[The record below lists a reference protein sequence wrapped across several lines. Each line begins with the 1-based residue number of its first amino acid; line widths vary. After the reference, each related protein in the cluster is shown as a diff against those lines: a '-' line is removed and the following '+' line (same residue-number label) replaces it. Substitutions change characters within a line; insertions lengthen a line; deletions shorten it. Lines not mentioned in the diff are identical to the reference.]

1 MPKALMVRSGYRATA
16 SSTLT
21 TVTNATGDT
30 FAVQNYYQGGAGYML
45 DAWGSLSAA
54 GVIQFKSPNFHD
66 DVYGINQ
73 NVPANS
79 PTPVLPAW
87 MRQPLQPNDTINALL
102 SVSSGTTVS
111 GLSLVEYYS
120 DLPGSNAR
128 LYRWAELVG
137 SIVDFMSCTVAL
149 TISGTRGDYVGSTAI
164 NATQDV
170 FKASTDYALL
180 GYTSSLQY
188 QTVGIRGADTSNW
201 RVGGPGTTPN
211 VFDTRQWFI
220 NLSESSGLPCIPVF
234 NSQNLNGTLV
244 DVIDTQNVGS
254 GSVSF
259 FFARLNGTIG

>member
-1 MPKALMVRSGYRATA
+1 MPKALMVRSGYRTA
-16 SSTLT
+16 ASATLT

-30 FAVQNYYQGGAGYML
+30 FAVQNYYQGAQGYML
-45 DAWGSLSAA
+45 DAWADLSAQ
-54 GVIQFKSPNFHD
+54 GVVQFKSPNFHD

-73 NVPANS
+73 EVPITN

-87 MRQPLQPNDTINALL
+87 MRQILQPNDTINALL
-102 SVSSGTTVS
+102 SVSSGTDPS
-111 GLSLVEYYS
+111 GLTVIEYYT

-137 SIVDFMSCTVAL
+137 SIVDFMSCTVAV
-149 TISGTRGDYVGSTAI
+149 TPGGTDGDYAGETAI
-164 NATQDV
+164 NSLQDV

-180 GYTSSLQY
+180 GYTTSTQY

-201 RVGGPGTTPN
+201 RVGGPGTTPD
-211 VFDTRQWFI
+211 VMDTRQWFI
-220 NLSESSGLPCIPVF
+220 DLSESSGLPCIPVF

-244 DVIDTQNVGS
+244 DVIDTENNGN

-259 FFARLNGTIG
+259 FFARLNGTI